1 MAGRIGKTLKTAS
14 RLVAT
19 CLLLIGGYLGYVQ
32 LTDNFAPVVAG
43 EVFRSAQLSRG
54 SLQDYVHREGI
65 RSIINLRGENA
76 GKPWYDEEISAAKEL
91 GIQHV
96 DFRMSARRELDQS
109 QVEQLITLMD
119 EAPKPVL
126 IHCKAGADRTGL
138 ASALYVAAIAKHGE
152 DAAERQLS
160 IYYGHLSLPF
170 IPEFAMD
177 RTFEAME
184 PWLGFS
190 GS

>member
-1 MAGRIGKTLKTAS
+1 MSGRIGKTVKTAF
-14 RLVAT
+14 RLMAT
-19 CLLLIGGYLGYVQ
+19 CILVVGGYLGYVQ

-43 EVFRSAQLSRG
+43 EVFRSAQLSRR

-76 GKPWYDEEISAAKEL
+76 GKPWYDEEISAANEL
-91 GIQHV
+91 GIQHI

>member
-14 RLVAT
+14 RPVAT

-54 SLQDYVHREGI
+54 SLQDYVQREGI

-76 GKPWYDEEISAAKEL
+76 GKPWYNEEISAAKEL
-91 GIQHV
+91 GIQHI

-109 QVEQLITLMD
+109 QVEQLITLMQK
-119 EAPKPVL
+119 APKPVL